1 MTINKK
7 TLNYGIMLGLL
18 DSIPI
23 WIHNLKNLGRSETSQ
38 AKIPRTDKLD
48 HWILNFSNPDWSIL
62 DLFEII

>member
-7 TLNYGIMLGLL
+7 TLNYGIKLGLL

-23 WIHNLKNLGRSETSQ
+23 RIHNLKNLGRSETSQ

-48 HWILNFSNPDWSIL
+48 H
-62 DLFEII
+62 